1 MQIGVRPFLRHCASG
16 TGTTSNRHFLLSL
29 KPVLRSGMSVLWSAK
44 SILRSLLL
52 LLLLCRF
59 AEQESSKLQ
68 RDIEMSS
75 AFRSIEENGVGQS
88 PTPPLA

>member
-1 MQIGVRPFLRHCASG
+1 
-16 TGTTSNRHFLLSL
+16 
-29 KPVLRSGMSVLWSAK
+29 MSVLWSAK
-44 SILRSLLL
+44 SILRSLL

>member
-29 KPVLRSGMSVLWSAK
+29 K
-44 SILRSLLL
+44 SILGRM
-52 LLLLCRF
+52 LLLCRF

-68 RDIEMSS
+68 SNIEMSS

>member
-1 MQIGVRPFLRHCASG
+1 MQIGVRPFLRHCASRA
-16 TGTTSNRHFLLSL
+16 SAARRNIFLLSL
-29 KPVLRSGMSVLWSAK
+29 KPVLWRM
-44 SILRSLLL
+44 
-52 LLLLCRF
+52 LLCRF

-68 RDIEMSS
+68 SDIEMSS

>member
-29 KPVLRSGMSVLWSAK
+29 KPILW
-44 SILRSLLL
+44 RM
-52 LLLLCRF
+52 LLLCRF

-68 RDIEMSS
+68 SDIEMSS

>member
-16 TGTTSNRHFLLSL
+16 TGTTSNRHFLLIL
-29 KPVLRSGMSVLWSAK
+29 KPVLRRIKSIILRRKPVLW
-44 SILRSLLL
+44 RM
-52 LLLLCRF
+52 LLCRF

-68 RDIEMSS
+68 RDIEMSR
-75 AFRSIEENGVGQS
+75 AFWSIEENGVGQS